1 MIRSTYSY
9 FFALLIFWFAHGESQ
24 AAYMR
29 GIPVKVVQPGGDTLR
44 CFASGDEHYNWLHD
58 AQGYTI
64 MRNTQTGYYEYVT
77 LQQQALVC
85 TGVIAG
91 RADPAS
97 LGIQKY
103 ALASPE
109 KRESI
114 RSQAL
119 AKQTSTAA
127 GPTTGTFQN
136 LVVFVRFS
144 DQPEYSDPISTYS
157 ELYNGTSP
165 SSTSLLKYYQEV
177 SYNQL
182 TISSS
187 FYPPA
192 SHGNVVSYQDSHTQA
207 YYMPYDAT
215 RNPTGYLDANRT
227 GREDSLLLG
236 VVNGVKSLVPDSLDI
251 DANNDGYIDN
261 ISFIIEGGTTAWASL
276 LWPHRGWLPGG
287 DIHGKSTGSYNL
299 LIQDFVANSGSSVLC
314 HEMFHTLGAPDLYHY
329 SYDEFEPVGTWD
341 LMSYN
346 TKPPQHM
353 GAYMKFRYGHWIPA
367 IPELTAHGTYTLQPL
382 QSQTGNCY
390 MIRSQGSANEYY
402 VVEYRRQSGIF
413 ETQIPGDGLLV
424 YRINTLEDGQGNAG
438 GPPDEVYIYRQGGSV
453 SVNGDYSTARFS
465 AGSGRTQINNQ
476 TNPSAFLSDGS
487 QGGLDIS
494 GIGSAGATISFTLNG
509 PLPISFSSF
518 KGTIAVNGSVILRW
532 TTLSE
537 VANYGFSV
545 QRASGIDTLFT
556 ELSGS
561 CVPGHGTTIEPH
573 DYQWTDVSAPAPPL
587 RYRLRQIDLDG
598 SSQYLDPLAVD
609 NASAV
614 LPASPPPIFSLKQNY
629 PNPFNPATTI
639 EFTVARIGRA
649 TVTVYNALGQI
660 VGTLF
665 DGDAEPGQVYQS
677 KFDGRH
683 LASGMYIY
691 RLSAGGSVESRKFLL
706 LR

>member
-1 MIRSTYSY
+1 
-9 FFALLIFWFAHGESQ
+9 
-24 AAYMR
+24 
-29 GIPVKVVQPGGDTLR
+29 
-44 CFASGDEHYNWLHD
+44 
-58 AQGYTI
+58 
-64 MRNTQTGYYEYVT
+64 
-77 LQQQALVC
+77 
-85 TGVIAG
+85 
-91 RADPAS
+91 
-97 LGIQKY
+97 
-103 ALASPE
+103 
-109 KRESI
+109 
-114 RSQAL
+114 
-119 AKQTSTAA
+119 
-127 GPTTGTFQN
+127 
-136 LVVFVRFS
+136 
-144 DQPEYSDPISTYS
+144 
-157 ELYNGTSP
+157 
-165 SSTSLLKYYQEV
+165 
-177 SYNQL
+177 
-182 TISSS
+182 
-187 FYPPA
+187 
-192 SHGNVVSYQDSHTQA
+192 VVSYQDSHTQA

-215 RNPTGYLDANRT
+215 SNPTGYLDANRT
-227 GREDSLLLG
+227 EREDSLLLG
-236 VVNGVKSLVPDSLDI
+236 VVNGVKNLVPDSLDI

-299 LIQDFVANSGSSVLC
+299 LIQDFVAIAGSSVLC

-329 SYDEFEPVGTWD
+329 SYDGFEPVGTWD

-413 ETQIPGDGLLV
+413 ETQTPGDGLLV
-424 YRINTLEDGQGNAG
+424 YRINTLEDGQGNAE
-438 GPPDEVYIYRQGGSV
+438 GPPDEVYIYRQGGSD
-453 SVNGDYSTARFS
+453 SVNGDYSNARFS

-545 QRASGIDTLFT
+545 QRASGKDTLFT

-561 CVPGHGTTIEPH
+561 FVPGHGTTIEPQ

-587 RYRLRQIDLDG
+587 RYRLRQINLDG
-598 SSQYLDPLAVD
+598 SSQYLDPLVVD
-609 NASAV
+609 NASAA
-614 LPASPPPIFSLKQNY
+614 LPASVPSMFSLKQNY

-665 DGDAEPGQVYQS
+665 DGTAEPGQVYQS
-677 KFDGRH
+677 KFDGTH

>member
-1 MIRSTYSY
+1 MTRSSYSY
-9 FFALLIFWFAHGESQ
+9 FFALLIFWFAHDQGR
-24 AAYMR
+24 AAYIR

-64 MRNTQTGYYEYVT
+64 MRNPHTGYYEYVT
-77 LQQQALVC
+77 LQQQILVC

-91 RADPAS
+91 RADPSS
-97 LGIQKY
+97 LGIPKY
-103 ALASPE
+103 ALASPQ

-119 AKQTSTAA
+119 AKQTSTTA
-127 GPTTGTFQN
+127 GPTSGTFQN

-144 DQPEYSDPISTYS
+144 DQSEFSDPISTYS
-157 ELYNGTSP
+157 ELYNGTSA
-165 SSTSLLKYYQEV
+165 SSISLLKYYQEV

-182 TISSS
+182 TINSV
-187 FYPPA
+187 FFPA
-192 SHGNVVSYQDSHTQA
+192 PSHGTVVSYRDSHTQA

-215 RNPTGYLDANRT
+215 ANPTGYLDGNRT

-236 VVNGVKSLVPDSLDI
+236 VVNGVKNLVPDSLDI

-261 ISFIIEGGTTAWASL
+261 ISFIIEGGTTAWATL

-299 LIQDFVANSGSSVLC
+299 LIQDFVANEGSSVLC

-329 SYDEFEPVGTWD
+329 SYAGIEPVGTWD
-341 LMSYN
+341 LMAYN
-346 TKPPQHM
+346 TSPPQHM

-390 MIRSQGSANEYY
+390 MIRSQGTANEYY

-413 ETQIPGDGLLV
+413 ETQIPGNGLLV
-424 YRINTLEDGQGNAG
+424 YRINTLADGQGNGG
-438 GPPDEVYIYRQGGSV
+438 GPPDEVYIYRQGGTASV
-453 SVNGDYSTARFS
+453 DGDYTTARFS
-465 AGSGRTQINNQ
+465 AESGRTQISDQ

-487 QGGLDIS
+487 PGGLDIS

-509 PLPISFSSF
+509 PLPIALSSF
-518 KGTIAVNGSVILRW
+518 KGTIGVNGSVILFWR
-532 TTLSE
+532 TLSE
-537 VANYGFSV
+537 VGNYGFAV
-545 QRASGIDTLFT
+545 QRASGKDTLFT
-556 ELSGS
+556 ELPGS
-561 CVPGHGTTIEPH
+561 FVPGHGTTIQPQ
-573 DYQWTDVSAPAPPL
+573 DYQWTDASAPAPPL
-587 RYRLRQIDLDG
+587 RYRLRQINLDG
-598 SSQYLDPLAVD
+598 TSQYLDPLVVD
-609 NASAV
+609 KASPA
-614 LPASPPPIFSLKQNY
+614 LPAPAPSVFALRQNY
-629 PNPFNPATTI
+629 PNPFNPSTTI
-639 EFTVARIGRA
+639 EFTVARSGRA
-649 TVTVYNALGQI
+649 TVTVYDALGQI

-665 DGDAEPGQVYQS
+665 DGTAEPGQVYHS
-677 KFDGRH
+677 TFDGTH
-683 LASGMYIY
+683 LASGMYIC
-691 RLSAGGSVESRKFLL
+691 RLNAGGSLETKKLLL